1 MRKISK
7 DTYELRP
14 FEGGVLHFVIG
25 CLYKANGT
33 CGMTKDKEVIGE
45 LKYSLFGDWL
55 LVDEKGRQ
63 CSINERTLSYL

>member
-7 DTYELRP
+7 DTYELRT

-25 CLYKANGT
+25 CLYKATGT
-33 CGMTKDKEVIGE
+33 CGMTKDKGVIGE
-45 LKYSLFGDWL
+45 LKLSLFGEWL